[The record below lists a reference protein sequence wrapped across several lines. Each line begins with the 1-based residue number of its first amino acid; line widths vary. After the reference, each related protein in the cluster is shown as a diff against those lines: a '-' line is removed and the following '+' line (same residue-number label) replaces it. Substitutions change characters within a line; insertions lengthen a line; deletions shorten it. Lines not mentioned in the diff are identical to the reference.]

1 MYRYKIG
8 VSVHISN
15 SFFKQVKKMHIKKS
29 EMIYH
34 RCSKRNIDGTNRLI
48 KKEDFSSK
56 RTNIPFWMSTQD
68 VINSVKT
75 RSQERNQKDVKKVD
89 FDEYFIKKNIDE
101 QLQKS
106 FETEIEI
113 ILE

>member
-1 MYRYKIG
+1 MYSMY
-8 VSVHISN
+8 S
-15 SFFKQVKKMHIKKS
+15 SFKVVKKMDAYKKN
-29 EMIYH
+29 EMVYH

-48 KKEDFSSK
+48 KKGDVCS
-56 RTNIPFWMSTQD
+56 RPTNIQFWMSTQD
-68 VINSVKT
+68 IINSVKT

>member
-1 MYRYKIG
+1 M
-8 VSVHISN
+8 V
-15 SFFKQVKKMHIKKS
+15 
-29 EMIYH
+29 YH
-34 RCSKRNIDGTNRLI
+34 GCFKRNIDGTNRLI
-48 KKEDFSSK
+48 KKGDVCS
-56 RTNIPFWMSTQD
+56 RPTNIQFWMSTQD

-101 QLQKS
+101 QLKKS

>member
-15 SFFKQVKKMHIKKS
+15 SVFKQVKKMHIKKS

-48 KKEDFSSK
+48 KKEDFCS
-56 RTNIPFWMSTQD
+56 RPTNIPFWMSTQD
-68 VINSVKT
+68 IINSVKT

-89 FDEYFIKKNIDE
+89 FDEYFIKKNIGK
-101 QLQKS
+101 QLKKS